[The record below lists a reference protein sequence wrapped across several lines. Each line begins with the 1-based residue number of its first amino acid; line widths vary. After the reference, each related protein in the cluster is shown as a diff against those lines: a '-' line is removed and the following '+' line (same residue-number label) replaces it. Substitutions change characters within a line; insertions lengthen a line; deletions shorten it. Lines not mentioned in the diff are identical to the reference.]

1 PMLFGDRDAS
11 SLRMAD
17 RTIELRRPDQ
27 LAGNLLVAGGERH
40 EGDRTIVELQATSVD
55 TAPLQLDVPQF
66 APPAPDAPRVLRTDA
81 GWRVEAPGA
90 DSLYV
95 DGALR
100 GPVDAVTM
108 LPLRDAAQCVSATRT
123 GADGIESLHSP
134 TVCVGDA
141 AGVAGDWP
149 RRWTAP
155 RSGRYRATLRYDNP
169 NGPINTG
176 VTAAVKRLA
185 VRCGDAPG
193 QLLPIVMPHS
203 VGEQRSTSA
212 TFDAAAGQACVFTL
226 GDGFNMSDLR
236 HFARYTGGAGGADG
250 ALNDAKVGVMEIVGV
265 EDAP

>member
-1 PMLFGDRDAS
+1 ELRSLMRGAALAGSNMENHELLSQAAHVDDGELSGPVVNSPRQLRSGAGFLDRVVRGAFGLVDDGSVAPMLPVELVPMLFGDRDAI

-100 GPVDAVTM
+100 GPVCAVTM

-123 GADGIESLHSP
+123 
-134 TVCVGDA
+134 
-141 AGVAGDWP
+141 
-149 RRWTAP
+149 
-155 RSGRYRATLRYDNP
+155 
-169 NGPINTG
+169 
-176 VTAAVKRLA
+176 
-185 VRCGDAPG
+185 
-193 QLLPIVMPHS
+193 
-203 VGEQRSTSA
+203 
-212 TFDAAAGQACVFTL
+212 
-226 GDGFNMSDLR
+226 
-236 HFARYTGGAGGADG
+236 
-250 ALNDAKVGVMEIVGV
+250 
-265 EDAP
+265 